1 MAIGW
6 GILVDVDDQ
15 LLDMVWI
22 GVIIVIRI
30 TV

>member
-1 MAIGW
+1 MAIDW